1 MIRSIPKLVV
11 MQFMFTNIERYNVLV
26 LPTSY
31 LALIT
36 RFVISLITCNRN
48 YILKTDSN

>member
-11 MQFMFTNIERYNVLV
+11 MLFMFTNIEQNNVLV

-31 LALIT
+31 LALST
-36 RFVISLITCNRN
+36 RFVISLVTCNS
-48 YILKTDSN
+48 LKLHFKN